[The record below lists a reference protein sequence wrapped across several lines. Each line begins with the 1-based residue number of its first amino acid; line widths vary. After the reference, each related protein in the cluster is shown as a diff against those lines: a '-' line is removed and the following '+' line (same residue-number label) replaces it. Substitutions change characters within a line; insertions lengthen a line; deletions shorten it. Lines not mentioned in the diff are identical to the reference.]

1 MRWTLK
7 TIHSHFTLIGD
18 RTIHY
23 KYKYTV
29 HKREIVLEILSNKG
43 KDIRI
48 NWLIGAQQQQK
59 PNNTEII
66 RIYACKIST
75 HDKKICWTHSM

>member
-1 MRWTLK
+1 MSILFNIPFFMHFYTMRWTLK

-48 NWLIGAQQQQK
+48 N
-59 PNNTEII
+59 
-66 RIYACKIST
+66 
-75 HDKKICWTHSM
+75 